1 MFVPVAI
8 VIPMAAPV
16 IPPMLCDGDRL
27 SRDEFLRRWELLP
40 DLKHAQLL
48 DGIVY
53 MASAVSVKHSSFH
66 ADFTTWLGVYKARS
80 PGCETHANGTALI
93 EDDAPQPD
101 IALRIL
107 PAFGG
112 QSRDE
117 GPYLAGPPE
126 LIVEVA
132 ASSKAR
138 DLGPKSRLY
147 LRAGVREYVT
157 ALVEEERVV
166 WRELHEGAW
175 REVAADASG
184 ILRSRVFPG
193 SCGSTSRQFGA
204 ATWRRCSRFSGK
216 ECAQRNTSHLYKR

>member
-1 MFVPVAI
+1 
-8 VIPMAAPV
+8 
-16 IPPMLCDGDRL
+16 
-27 SRDEFLRRWELLP
+27 
-40 DLKHAQLL
+40 
-48 DGIVY
+48 
-53 MASAVSVKHSSFH
+53 
-66 ADFTTWLGVYKARS
+66 
-80 PGCETHANGTALI
+80 
-93 EDDAPQPD
+93 
-101 IALRIL
+101 
-107 PAFGG
+107 
-112 QSRDE
+112 
-117 GPYLAGPPE
+117 

-193 SCGSTSRQFGA
+193 LWLDEPA
-204 ATWRRCSRFSGK
+204 IWRRDLAKVFEVLGQGMRTEEYVAFVQALRARS
-216 ECAQRNTSHLYKR
+216 